1 MREFKTYR
9 AGNKV
14 IVTTKYEGKTIRG
27 IATCAEGDD
36 FNFEVGQDLAQK
48 RCEKKLYDK
57 ILNNMTL
64 EISDL
69 DAYMHFIQ
77 DRLAEKINRFQNV
90 NARASMLQ
98 VDLTNL
104 EEKLAE
110 N

>member
-27 IATCAEGDD
+27 IATCAESDD
-36 FNFEVGQDLAQK
+36 FNFEVGQELAKK

-57 ILNNMTL
+57 ITTNMLN
-64 EISDL
+64 EINDL
-69 DAYMHFIQ
+69 DAYIYFLDQ
-77 DRLAEKINRFQNV
+77 QLNEKLIRYHSV
-90 NARASMLQ
+90 TAKASMLQ